1 MGMLFKVKD
10 MQAGGS
16 GGELENTV
24 GCMDLKNSPA
34 VPAVI
39 CNVMLLAKQVER
51 EHICDA
57 ILVDID
63 FIGAKVCNLA
73 HGHYAAVAVN
83 SDWVGCWAD
92 VVNMVGVGKKVN
104 GALTVEKEVVW
115 VDGTAAILLG
125 KDDDAG
131 CIACDGRIID
141 LSIDGMNLL
150 EGRLLLRAHSRR
162 VPKFVAPAAS
172 NVRRQLFVHSL
183 GRLGRGGT
191 VCGCRGRFA

>member
-1 MGMLFKVKD
+1 MGMLFKVED

-16 GGELENTV
+16 GGELKNTV
-24 GCMDLKNSPA
+24 GLKTPPLPA
-34 VPAVI
+34 VV
-39 CNVMLLAKQVER
+39 CNAMLLAKQVER
-51 EHICDA
+51 EHICNA

-73 HGHYAAVAVN
+73 CGHYAAVAVN

-131 CIACDGRIID
+131 CIACDGCIID
-141 LSIDGMNLL
+141 LSIDGTNLL

-172 NVRRQLFVHSL
+172 NVRRRLLVHSL
-183 GRLGRGGT
+183 RRLGRGGT
-191 VCGCRGRFA
+191 VCGCGGRFA